1 MLEMELYSDV
11 IKLISDIRHS
21 KLHNSYDIAIHT
33 EKLIEKLISE
43 GKWNS
48 AEDLMTLIK
57 LRITRFANALPQEAT
72 SVNIMRHILKII
84 RDEYDSGFKNKGE
97 GQQSAHH
104 LGSTTMDDCEDY
116 SKVLPSLKSS
126 LLDNLAEYKVE
137 LESSADNIA
146 AQALEHIHAN
156 EIILTVG
163 KSSTVEKF
171 LKYAAKSRKF
181 QVVVVEAAPR
191 FLGHL
196 MASNLAKNN
205 IETTV
210 IPDSAVFA
218 MMSRVNKVIIG
229 THTVL
234 ANGGLRAESGVHMV
248 ALAAKHY
255 SIPIMVLAHMYKLSP
270 MHLCSSEQ
278 DAFNICA
285 SPADVLP
292 YSSGPLL
299 DKVHVYNPVF
309 DYVPPELV
317 TLFISHQGGNAPSYV
332 YRLLSELYHPDDQ
345 EL

>member
-1 MLEMELYSDV
+1 MLEMELFSDV

-33 EKLIEKLISE
+33 EELVERLISE
-43 GKWNS
+43 GKWKS
-48 AEDLMTLIK
+48 AQDLMSLIK
-57 LRITRFANALPQEAT
+57 LRIARFISALPQEAT
-72 SVNIMRHILKII
+72 PVNIMRHILKII
-84 RDEYDSGFKNKGE
+84 RDEYDTGFKSKGE
-97 GQQSAHH
+97 GHQSLHH
-104 LGSTTMDDCEDY
+104 LVTANINDSEDY
-116 SKVLPSLKSS
+116 SKLLPTLKSS
-126 LLDNLAEYKVE
+126 LLNNLAEYKVE
-137 LESSADNIA
+137 LESSMDNIA
-146 AQALEHIHAN
+146 TQALEHIHAN

-163 KSSTVEKF
+163 KSNTVEKF

-181 QVVVVEAAPR
+181 QVIVVEAAPR
-191 FLGHL
+191 FHGHL
-196 MASNLAKNN
+196 MASNLAKSN
-205 IETTV
+205 IQTTI

-234 ANGGLRAESGVHMV
+234 ANGGLRTECGVHMV
-248 ALAAKHY
+248 ALAAKRY

-299 DKVHVYNPVF
+299 NKVHVYNPAF

>member
-255 SIPIMVLAHMYKLSP
+255 SIPVRI
-270 MHLCSSEQ
+270 
-278 DAFNICA
+278 
-285 SPADVLP
+285 
-292 YSSGPLL
+292 
-299 DKVHVYNPVF
+299 
-309 DYVPPELV
+309 
-317 TLFISHQGGNAPSYV
+317 
-332 YRLLSELYHPDDQ
+332 
-345 EL
+345 